1 MRDTAQICNV
11 ISVQAGGP
19 AYGPAHTPEE
29 WAVPYPSALSLNAQT
44 ISLTCNALS
53 INANVF
59 PTANANA
66 SGWLTSND
74 YARFNLVTD
83 NVSGITLTTANGAT
97 YVKKV
102 QPDWAQVFP
111 HMPDYIM
118 NKPQLANAGN
128 LGLMSGDTFE
138 WSERLRANVF
148 CVATDTIDFIT
159 GNVVGVTEPRI
170 GIRTADPRR
179 QFQVAGSRGG
189 EVFATNS
196 AMAAGSSRF
205 LGLNSG
211 NGTAPP
217 TVVWSNVGPLTF
229 ATLDDLS
236 SNATVSRMQLST
248 DGVLTCNRVDAS
260 VDWSRV
266 TSQPE
271 TYAPSA
277 HQHSMSDITN
287 PSIDWN
293 NVTNKPEVGNGAHTH
308 TLSNITDIDDIT
320 VPWGSVTST
329 PATFPPS
336 AHTHTLSNITD
347 IGSVLVPW
355 TNVTGKPSVLQDGT
369 NVAMGGAVV
378 GEMGFGSASASGFA
392 LASQATTTSYAMLQ
406 GSDRSTYFNAPLG
419 KKMYLRNNNTDVC
432 TVAGLST
439 GGGRLG
445 VGTTAPLYKLDVA
458 DTSRVST
465 WVMGDAGF
473 GAARPVIAH
482 QDVFSSQSYALSQ
495 SNAGHTKLN
504 SKSGQKLSLCVNDLE
519 YCRVDTNGFYTV
531 ADMYICGYT
540 TMIGSLFIS
549 GLIEL
554 GAGKYKADGNEGK
567 IGLEIW
573 TSDMLDIVGG
583 NTSYNRRWV
592 RIYDRLQ
599 ADQFAM
605 SDKRLKKNIKPK
617 GRMID
622 RLGDARAVTYE
633 WREEHEQ
640 DQGVASKAGGKVIQ
654 GTQLGLLAQ
663 DIQAIDPL
671 AVQEVTGGALLY
683 SQSALNAILLQ
694 CVKDLKED
702 VSDLQKVLSD
712 LKSVV
717 ADQQKVLSDLRAEVA
732 KLKLK

>member
-1 MRDTAQICNV
+1 
-11 ISVQAGGP
+11 
-19 AYGPAHTPEE
+19 
-29 WAVPYPSALSLNAQT
+29 
-44 ISLTCNALS
+44 
-53 INANVF
+53 
-59 PTANANA
+59 
-66 SGWLTSND
+66 
-74 YARFNLVTD
+74 
-83 NVSGITLTTANGAT
+83 
-97 YVKKV
+97 
-102 QPDWAQVFP
+102 
-111 HMPDYIM
+111 MPDYIM
-118 NKPQLANAGN
+118 NKPQLANVGN
-128 LGLMSGDTFE
+128 LGLMSGNTFE
-138 WSERLRANVF
+138 WTERLRSNVL
-148 CVATDTIDFIT
+148 CVATDTIDFII
-159 GNVVGVTEPRI
+159 GNVVSVTEPRI

-196 AMAAGSSRF
+196 TIAAGSSRF

-217 TVVWSNVGPLTF
+217 TVVWSNAGPLTF

-236 SNATVSRMQLST
+236 SNATVSRMQLSN

-293 NVTNKPEVGNGAHTH
+293 NVTNKPEVANGAHTH
-308 TLSNITDIDDIT
+308 TLSNITNIDDIT

-355 TNVTGKPSVLQDGT
+355 TNVTGKPAVLQDGT
-369 NVAMGGAVV
+369 TVAMGGAVV
-378 GEMGFGSASASGFA
+378 GEMGFGSTSAGFA
-392 LASQATTTSYAMLQ
+392 QGGLATTTSYAMLQ
-406 GSDRSTYFNAPLG
+406 GTDGSTYFNAPLG

-432 TVAGLST
+432 TISGLST

-458 DTSRVST
+458 DTARLST

-473 GAARPVIAH
+473 GTTQPVIAH
-482 QDVFSSQSYALSQ
+482 QDVFSSQSYALAQ
-495 SNAGHTKLN
+495 SNAGRTKVN
-504 SKSGQKLSLCVNDLE
+504 CKTGQKISLCVNDAE
-519 YCRVDTNGFYTV
+519 YCRVDSSGLTNLSNMAISGF
-531 ADMYICGYT
+531 T
-540 TMIGSLFIS
+540 TMSGGGAIS
-549 GLIEL
+549 GTLEF
-554 GAGKYKADGNEGK
+554 GAGCYKQDFNEGK
-567 IGLEIW
+567 IGFEIW
-573 TSDMLDIVGG
+573 TSEMLELVGG
-583 NTSYNRRWV
+583 YTSYGQGWV
-592 RIYDRLQ
+592 RIWDRIQ
-599 ADQFAM
+599 ADQFAT

-622 RLGDARAVTYE
+622 WLGDAKAVTYE

-640 DQGVASKAGGKVIQ
+640 DQGVASKTGGKAIQ

-671 AVQEVTGGALLY
+671 AVQEVTGGVLLY

-694 CVKDLKED
+694 CVKDLKDD
-702 VSDLQKVLSD
+702 VSD
-712 LKSVV
+712 LKSVLS
-717 ADQQKVLSDLRAEVA
+717 DLQKVLSDLRAEVA
-732 KLKLK
+732 